1 MICCMQLNLSP
12 VCDTFVILLIHSF
25 VVSRHCF
32 TLSLLC
38 HLIFLPPK
46 SGLIT
51 KEKPSRKETTFFNLD
66 AQVCAVDCNGKFL
79 CFSTEMWKVRKKKKS
94 EIVVKE
100 KPIRTTEFLQ
110 RIILV
115 SQFRVSLITVDYAKM
130 ATRNIV
136 THFFSNVSFICLPIR
151 PTPILAC

>member
-1 MICCMQLNLSP
+1 MKDVDISVICCMQLNLSP

-66 AQVCAVDCNGKFL
+66 AQVYAVDYKGKFL
-79 CFSTEMWKVRKKKKS
+79 CFSTEMWKVREKKKK
-94 EIVVKE
+94 VK
-100 KPIRTTEFLQ
+100 LW
-110 RIILV
+110 
-115 SQFRVSLITVDYAKM
+115 
-130 ATRNIV
+130 
-136 THFFSNVSFICLPIR
+136 
-151 PTPILAC
+151 